1 MSIWIDGNTRVIVQ
15 GITGSQGTFHA
26 SRMIDYGT
34 NIVGGVTPGKGGQ
47 IVNLPIG
54 DVPVFETMAEAI
66 SETEAQASVIYVP
79 ARFAASAIIEAADA
93 FNEISGGLIVCITEG
108 IPTLDMVKA
117 VAHINQMPGV
127 RLIGPNCPGIISPG
141 ENGGCKIGIM
151 PGHIH
156 SKGRIGIISKSGTL
170 TYEAVAQTMSIGEG
184 QTTCVGIG
192 GDPVN
197 GTGFIECLQAFEN
210 DQETEAV
217 VLIGEIGGN
226 AEEDAAK
233 WAKDNFSKP
242 LVGFVA
248 GATAPPGKR
257 MGHAG
262 AIISGGKGTA
272 EEKFSAFEEAG
283 IHIARDPSMIGQ
295 ALLRALVDAGLRDPF
310 E

>member
-1 MSIWIDGNTRVIVQ
+1 MSIWINENSKILVQ
-15 GITGSQGTFHA
+15 GITGSQGTFH
-26 SRMIDYGT
+26 SNKMVEYGT
-34 NIVGGVTPGKGGQ
+34 DIVGGVTPGKGGM
-47 IVNLPIG
+47 IIDLPG
-54 DVPVFETMAEAI
+54 RKVPVFNSMSEAVIETDADVSI
-66 SETEAQASVIYVP
+66 IYVP

-93 FNEISGGLIVCITEG
+93 FHQIKENGLIICISEG
-108 IPTLDMVKA
+108 IPTLDMVG
-117 VAHINQMPGV
+117 VIAHINKYRGI
-127 RLIGPNCPGIISPG
+127 RLIGPNCPGIITPAES
-141 ENGGCKIGIM
+141 GGCKVGIM

-156 SKGRIGIISKSGTL
+156 GKGRIGIISKSGTL
-170 TYEAVAQTMSIGEG
+170 TYEAVAQTMSVGEG

-197 GTGFIECLQAFEN
+197 GTGFIDCLEAFEN

-217 VLIGEIGGN
+217 VMIGEIGGT
-226 AEEDAAK
+226 AEEEAAE

-272 EEKFSAFEEAG
+272 EEKFSAFESAG
-283 IHIARDPSMIGQ
+283 IYIARDPSKIGETLLN
-295 ALLRALVDAGLRDPF
+295 ALNEANLR
-310 E
+310 